1 MLATAATQ
9 GLLVLLKW
17 YLPCALLLSL
27 GAALL
32 WALLIW
38 RGSLVARAPERG
50 LAIAA
55 ALLALALALPA
66 AWCAGVAPR
75 TGDALIEVW
84 GGPHVDG
91 RDAAIPRVTLRRP
104 QARDARLHAGPALAT
119 AAPGVGLGVLA
130 GGVLFCLARLYV
142 RARRL
147 GRQCADLPV
156 VKRAGRVRLVAS
168 DRAAAPFAAR
178 WRGIAFIVVPTALWT
193 ASARLRLVVAHE
205 AHHHRR
211 ADLRAAMALG
221 YLRAL
226 FFWNP
231 FLALWERL
239 LAELQDLACD
249 RHVMRRLRIP
259 AIEYGDVLLWAA
271 EASRGQR
278 YVLVG
283 SRKIADGSKG
293 SLTRRF
299 NMLDK
304 GVVAGSFRGRSW
316 LAGAAACALLCTA
329 SWIARGAIAD
339 HRVTRAEV
347 DGFAARIQART
358 GFPMLVDE
366 QVVERLNQWVAVP
379 EKREELQKAL
389 ARMRSYRGMIESTLR
404 AHHLPPELLGMVMA
418 ESRFDNEAQPNTPIQ
433 VRSVGIWQL
442 IPSTARRLGLT
453 VTPDLDERLEP
464 RRATEAATTCL
475 TELFGRYGDWAVSV
489 AAYNAGPKKVDALA
503 AGTASKEEVRARVLA
518 GQEEHARYVR
528 SVMASIILIDNP
540 KLLD

>member
-1 MLATAATQ
+1 
-9 GLLVLLKW
+9 
-17 YLPCALLLSL
+17 
-27 GAALL
+27 
-32 WALLIW
+32 
-38 RGSLVARAPERG
+38 
-50 LAIAA
+50 
-55 ALLALALALPA
+55 
-66 AWCAGVAPR
+66 
-75 TGDALIEVW
+75 
-84 GGPHVDG
+84 
-91 RDAAIPRVTLRRP
+91 
-104 QARDARLHAGPALAT
+104 
-119 AAPGVGLGVLA
+119 
-130 GGVLFCLARLYV
+130 
-142 RARRL
+142 
-147 GRQCADLPV
+147 
-156 VKRAGRVRLVAS
+156 
-168 DRAAAPFAAR
+168 
-178 WRGIAFIVVPTALWT
+178 
-193 ASARLRLVVAHE
+193 
-205 AHHHRR
+205 
-211 ADLRAAMALG
+211 
-221 YLRAL
+221 
-226 FFWNP
+226 
-231 FLALWERL
+231 
-239 LAELQDLACD
+239 
-249 RHVMRRLRIP
+249 
-259 AIEYGDVLLWAA
+259 
-271 EASRGQR
+271 
-278 YVLVG
+278 
-283 SRKIADGSKG
+283 
-293 SLTRRF
+293 
-299 NMLDK
+299 MLDK

-316 LAGAAACALLCTA
+316 LAAAAACALLCTA

-379 EKREELQKAL
+379 EKREELQRAL
-389 ARMRSYRGMIESTLR
+389 ARMPSYRGMIESTLR

-464 RRATEAATTCL
+464 RRATEAATTFL